1 MAISAAEVRR
11 AAKLAR
17 LRLTDEESAL
27 YERQFGRILELMSEL
42 SELDTAETAAAA
54 GVSALSN
61 VLREDEPRSF
71 PEPERLLALA
81 PQSEGGC
88 YKVPKVLA

>member
-1 MAISAAEVRR
+1 MAITAAEVRR
-11 AAKLAR
+11 VARLAR
-17 LRLTDEESAL
+17 LRLSDEEAAL
-27 YERQFGRILELMSEL
+27 HERQFGRVLELMSEL
-42 SELDTAETAAAA
+42 SELDTAETAATTS
-54 GVSALSN
+54 VSPPAN
-61 VLREDEPRSF
+61 VLREDEPRPF

>member
-11 AAKLAR
+11 VARLAR
-17 LRLTDEESAL
+17 LRLSDEEAAL
-27 YERQFGRILELMSEL
+27 YERQFGGILELMAEL
-42 SELDTAETAAAA
+42 SGLDTAETPATAS
-54 GVSALSN
+54 VSALSN
-61 VLREDEPRSF
+61 VMREDAARPF

-88 YKVPKVLA
+88 YKVPRVIA